1 MAIKVTLTMEASV
14 ISDAKKYARN
24 RGISLSNLV
33 KNYLQLLTAEDA
45 KKEKQVLQGQKLLG
59 VLKLKPDF
67 DYKNRTGEVY
77 CKKKHVSKRK
87 FSSAHVSLLD

>member
-33 KNYLQLLTAEDA
+33 KNYLHLLTAEDA

-67 DYKNRTGEVY
+67 DYKTELAKCIV
-77 CKKKHVSKRK
+77 KKTR
-87 FSSAHVSLLD
+87 